1 MSSEN
6 QPSAGVTPGQVT
18 ELLVAAKGGDR
29 NAFDRLLPAVYGQ
42 LRNLARRQLGRERH
56 GHTLLATDL
65 VHEAYMKL
73 VDQARVEWQGR
84 AHFFAVASRAMRQ
97 VLIDYAR
104 KRTAEKR
111 GGDLL
116 RTTLG
121 DQIFAAT
128 YSPEQLLALDQAL
141 DRLAELDE
149 RLPRVVEM
157 RFFAGL
163 KEKEIAE
170 VLGTSERTIQRDW
183 ARARAW
189 LYKELYPEQ
198 ESES

>member
-1 MSSEN
+1 MSASDSRGEEM
-6 QPSAGVTPGQVT
+6 SPGQVT
-18 ELLVAAKGGDR
+18 ELLVAARDGDR
-29 NAFDRLLPAVYGQ
+29 TAFDRLLPAVYGE
-42 LRNLARRQLGRERH
+42 LRRLARRQLGRERQ

-65 VHEAYMKL
+65 AHEAYLKL

-84 AHFFAVASRAMRQ
+84 AHFFAVAARAMRQ

-104 KRTAEKR
+104 KRSTDKR
-111 GGDLL
+111 GGDAV

-121 DQIFAAT
+121 DRAFAAE

-163 KEKEIAE
+163 KEQEIAE

-189 LYKELYPEQ
+189 LYKELYPE
-198 ESES
+198 SSSP